1 MVTQYDV
8 FEVVYKNKIPVK
20 PIEVVRKL
28 NKSEKEYNNIHRFLI
43 ELEKNNFLTK
53 TKYGFQAKINSKTDL
68 LYNLIYYCLSN
79 NINYN
84 LLLDK
89 NLAKFISQSLIK
101 KEITSKNV
109 KINPR
114 TFIKY
119 IDILN
124 KYDLLLI
131 ISKKP
136 LKIKIFYNYLLK
148 NLLLYF
154 DFKPLIRGK
163 TSLYYIDKIEKELK
177 LYKRLRKKNEQ
188 GFKKIVD
195 ELEISFVHH
204 SLTLEGNPIT
214 LPDTI
219 RILKDKII
227 PKNLSTEDVDEV
239 KNYQNAILQ
248 MLNDSSQ
255 KKPLTL
261 QTILNYHNLAM
272 QHNPKIAGKIRKVE
286 VSIIGNPNFKVAKA
300 RDIESKLNQLL
311 DKYNKFIKK
320 KSNIKEI
327 IDFTAFFHNEFQY
340 IHPFVD
346 GNSRTTRLITFYLLQ
361 SKDIPI
367 LDFPFGLL
375 DEYLNYT
382 KGYKH
387 RDDKRLSEN
396 LQEIILFNLKRINDK
411 L

>member
-8 FEVVYKNKIPVK
+8 FEVVYKNKVPIK

-28 NKSEKEYNNIHRFLI
+28 NKSENEYNNIHRFLI

-239 KNYQNAILQ
+239 KNYQNAILH

-272 QHNPKIAGKIRKVE
+272 QHNQKIAGKIRKVE
-286 VSIIGNPNFKVAKA
+286 VTILGNPNFKVAKA
-300 RDIESKLNQLL
+300 RDIELKLNQLL

-346 GNSRTTRLITFYLLQ
+346 GNSRITRLITFYLLQ

-382 KGYKH
+382 KRYKH

-396 LQEIILFNLKRINDK
+396 LQEIILFNLKKINDK

>member
-53 TKYGFQAKINSKTDL
+53 TKYGFQAKINSKIDL

-154 DFKPLIRGK
+154 DFKPLIKEK